1 LCGGGRAAVE
11 QTALGCAVVGG
22 GWWVVGGGWWMVVSR
37 GATVAGW
44 RGAFEG
50 NGGVG

>member
-22 GWWVVGGGWWMVVSR
+22 GWWVVGSGWWIV
-37 GATVAGW
+37 GG
-44 RGAFEG
+44 GFEG
-50 NGGVG
+50 DASHGLAGSL